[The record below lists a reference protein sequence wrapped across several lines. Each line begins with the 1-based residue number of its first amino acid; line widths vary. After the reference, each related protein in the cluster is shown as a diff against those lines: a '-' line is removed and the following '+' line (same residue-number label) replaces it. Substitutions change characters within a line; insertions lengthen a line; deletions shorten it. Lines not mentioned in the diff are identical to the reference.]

1 MKRTLLAILVVIIVI
16 PILLVLTVVIFVDPL
31 VRVAVEKG
39 GTAALKVP
47 VHLKSASIR
56 FSGNASLTGFEV
68 GNPGGFAEPQFVRFD
83 QVDASV
89 HPSTLFR
96 EVIEVDELRIVKP
109 DLTLEFAGTKSN
121 LSALMDNLK
130 GTGQPAAPEKQ
141 APGRKFIIHK
151 LTIEEAGARF
161 RSDLIAGGAKSVT
174 LPTLTVENVGTA
186 EGGATFGQ
194 LLGTIL
200 QQLGTG
206 ALKAGQGIVPTELLN
221 DLGSKLGEGVKTIE
235 QLPSKSVE
243 ELKKQVPDK
252 NKVEKGVKDFLHQN

>member
-1 MKRTLLAILVVIIVI
+1 MKKTLLAILAFIIVV
-16 PILLVLTVVIFVDPL
+16 PILLVLSVVIFVDPL

-39 GTAALKVP
+39 GSAALKVP
-47 VHLKSASIR
+47 VHLNSASIH
-56 FSGNASLTGFEV
+56 FSGSASLTGFDV
-68 GNPGGFAEPQFVRFD
+68 GNPPGYTEPQSVRFD
-83 QVDASV
+83 RVDASV
-89 HPSTLFR
+89 LPSTLFR
-96 EVIEVDELRIVKP
+96 EVIEIDELRVVKP

-121 LSALMDNLK
+121 LSALMDNV
-130 GTGQPAAPEKQ
+130 GRTEQPAAQEKK

-161 RSDLIAGGAKSVT
+161 RSDLIPGGAKSVT

-194 LLGTIL
+194 VLGTIL
-200 QQLGTG
+200 QQLGGG
-206 ALKAGQGIVPTELLN
+206 ALKAGQGLVPTELLN

-235 QLPSKSVE
+235 QLPSKSIE